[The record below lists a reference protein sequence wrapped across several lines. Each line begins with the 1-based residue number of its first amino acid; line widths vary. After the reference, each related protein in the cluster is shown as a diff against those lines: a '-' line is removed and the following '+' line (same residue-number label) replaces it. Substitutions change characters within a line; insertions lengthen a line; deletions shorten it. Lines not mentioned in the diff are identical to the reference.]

1 MRRPDPPRR
10 GEVWWVAFD
19 PSLGGEIRKT
29 RPAVVVSNDIAN
41 EVLNRLQVVPLTSK
55 VGRLY
60 PAEAYVTLNGEQRKA
75 MADQLTTISKVRLR
89 ERLGK
94 LGAEDMQ
101 EVARIIR
108 LQLGFD

>member
-1 MRRPDPPRR
+1 VVDIPIAYHSQPRP
-10 GEVWWVAFD
+10 
-19 PSLGGEIRKT
+19 
-29 RPAVVVSNDIAN
+29 
-41 EVLNRLQVVPLTSK
+41 QTSI
-55 VGRLY
+55 GF
-60 PAEAYVTLNGEQRKA
+60 GI
-75 MADQLTTISKVRLR
+75 TTISKVRLR